1 MALLV
6 NELATNAVKHGALSN
21 DSGRVDVRWTQDEG
35 DAEDRKF
42 RLSWRESGGTGMVV
56 APDRTSFGT
65 LLMERS
71 VRNNL
76 GGTIERHWEPRSEEH
91 TSELQSL
98 MRISYAVFCLKKK
111 NRTTAARTLPQHHQ
125 INRHPK

>member
-56 APDRTSFGT
+56 APDRTSFGPMM
-65 LLMERS
+65 LERS
-71 VRNNL
+71 VRHNL
-76 GGTIERHWEPRSEEH
+76 GGPID
-91 TSELQSL
+91 
-98 MRISYAVFCLKKK
+98 
-111 NRTTAARTLPQHHQ
+111 TTWDTKGLVVDIAEMGREA
-125 INRHPK
+125 